1 MTTNSA
7 KSAFRKARWITLVA
21 AGAAVASLAIS
32 ALPASA
38 QSHPAPASGTGTG
51 TVFGHRPSVDE
62 EALAKAMAPGGVAA
76 GTMVRV
82 SGPGVRWTKA
92 TGPLSQDPAASF
104 RIGSMTKVF
113 TSTVVLQLVAEGRFT
128 LDTPIREV
136 LPDTVPAHWK
146 PITIGQLLSHTSG
159 LGMPCGTLQD
169 GMGLTPDRVVAA
181 WTREGCP
188 APEYP
193 VTRQQYNGGNYFI
206 LGLAIEKVT
215 GRSYA
220 EEVQRRIARP
230 LGLRHTYVPQ
240 AGDASMPTPSLA
252 APTPKEPWAWAEGGM
267 ISNAPDMERFMK
279 ALLGGRLLPPAQQ
292 RQLFVKPELS
302 KAAKEQPYSQGGL
315 TFHTLSD
322 GTEIWGKT
330 GSMAQYSNGVFG
342 TRHGARIATWS
353 FLPTPE
359 AAKEDVIDRVT
370 KILEAAL

>member
-1 MTTNSA
+1 M
-7 KSAFRKARWITLVA
+7 
-21 AGAAVASLAIS
+21 
-32 ALPASA
+32 
-38 QSHPAPASGTGTG
+38 
-51 TVFGHRPSVDE
+51 
-62 EALAKAMAPGGVAA
+62 
-76 GTMVRV
+76 
-82 SGPGVRWTKA
+82 RWTKA

-104 RIGSMTKVF
+104 RIGSMTKLF

-136 LPDTVPAHWK
+136 LPETVPAHWK

-159 LGMPCGTLQD
+159 LGLPCEPLAD
-169 GMGLTPDRVVAA
+169 GLGLTPERVVHA
-181 WTREGCP
+181 WTGCP
-188 APEYP
+188 TAPQSP
-193 VTRQQYNGGNYFI
+193 VTAQQYNGANYFF

-215 GRSYA
+215 GRTYA

-252 APTPKEPWAWAEGGM
+252 APTPKEPWAWAEDGM
-267 ISNAPDMERFMK
+267 ISNAPDMERFMR

-302 KAAKEQPYSQGGL
+302 KTAAEQPYNQGGL
-315 TFHTLSD
+315 MFHILSD
-322 GTEIWGKT
+322 GTEIRGKT
-330 GSMAQYSNGVFG
+330 GSTAPYSNGVFG
-342 TRHGARIATWS
+342 TRDGTRIATWS

-359 AAKEDVIDRVT
+359 AAKAGIIDRVT